1 MADYERALQAY
12 NSQQQGQNTQWNR
25 LAGLAGVGQTSVG
38 QLATGGQA
46 NAQQQASILSQL
58 GTAQAGGVTGPANA
72 WVNALTGVNK
82 GVQGYFGNEAYEQG
96 RQSVLSGLNR

>member
-58 GTAQAGGVTGPANA
+58 GTAQAGGATNPANA
-72 WVNALTGVNK
+72 WMNALQNVGNAATNYTNNLGYQ
-82 GVQGYFGNEAYEQG
+82 QGLQA
-96 RQSVLSGLNR
+96 VLAGLNR